1 MSDKKEEKIG
11 VILKKGEEDM
21 SKIEQCVS
29 FILSMR
35 GQIIIGQALANSIKA
50 MENRLPEMW
59 QEPSDIKDMKYILKN
74 FGIAKAVT
82 DSKNLDTRYFV
93 KKNNEIIATYD
104 DAIYNGILA
113 VEVAKNMHSIDTD
126 NYYSA
131 SVDVTF
137 SPVLID
143 GGDNEPTEIA
153 IWSSDSVATE
163 NEFDFD
169 GA

>member
-1 MSDKKEEKIG
+1 MSKEEKIG

-21 SKIEQCVS
+21 SKMEQCVS

-35 GQIIIGQALANSIKA
+35 GQIMIGQAIANSIKA

-59 QEPSDIKDMKYILKN
+59 REPSNIKDMKYILKN

-82 DSKNLDTRYFV
+82 DSKNKDTRYFV
-93 KKNNEIIATYD
+93 KKNGEIIATYD
-104 DAIYNGILA
+104 DAVYNGVLA
-113 VEVAKNMHSIDTD
+113 VEVAKNMHSVDTS
-126 NYYSA
+126 NYYAA
-131 SVDVTF
+131 SVEVTF

-143 GGDNEPTEIA
+143 GGNKEPTEIA

-163 NEFDFD
+163 DEFDFD